1 MPSTSYRMPRSLIA
15 SALVLALC
23 SCANTPAL
31 IHPPLADLKPAA
43 EPVIPAEALT
53 SAAAL
58 DAFDIAHEAWGR
70 GEHAKIVR
78 LCRWYR
84 DMGLKQ
90 LIC

>member
-1 MPSTSYRMPRSLIA
+1 MRRLLIA
-15 SALVLALC
+15 SALAFAAC
-23 SCANTPAL
+23 GCASTPAL
-31 IHPPLADLKPAA
+31 IAPPRADIQPAP
-43 EPVIPAEALT
+43 EPIITAEAAT

-70 GEHAKIVR
+70 TEHEKLAR

-90 LIC
+90 LICE